1 VDILDKIIFINKKIM
16 KKTIRLTESEL
27 SNLIKRVVKE
37 NVNMNEEISTPKGGL
52 TRKMYTLY
60 NKEKMNVEIVS
71 GPMGIETGLYQIT
84 TKDSDGK
91 YYNLIFDCRKPDSLK
106 IKGRPLS
113 SVENTDLTGEML
125 SKFCK

>member
-37 NVNMNEEISTPKGGL
+37 NVNMNEEIATPKGGL

-71 GPMGIETGLYQIT
+71 GPMGIDTGLYQIT
-84 TKDSDGK
+84 TKDSDNK

>member
-91 YYNLIFDCRKPDSLK
+91 YYNLIFDCRRPDSLK

>member
-1 VDILDKIIFINKKIM
+1 M
-16 KKTIRLTESEL
+16 KKTIKLTESEL

-37 NVNMNEEISTPKGGL
+37 NVNMNEEMAAPKGGL

-91 YYNLIFDCRKPDSLK
+91 YYNLIFDCRRPDSLK

>member
-1 VDILDKIIFINKKIM
+1 M

-37 NVNMNEEISTPKGGL
+37 NVNMNEEIATPKGGL

-71 GPMGIETGLYQIT
+71 GPMGIDTGLYQIT
-84 TKDSDGK
+84 TKDSDNK